1 LENKRILKLIAKEQ
15 LSVISEE
22 EQKELDE
29 WIESSPLNRQFYDRF
44 INEEDP
50 DDKNDGQYS
59 ADASWK
65 RFEKNYGTISL
76 NMPKRR
82 WWKESYIP
90 YVAAACIIL
99 IISAVLF
106 YRPNFPKTSSGKCI
120 AVIKR
125 SDGAILKVY
134 DSEKKVLADAEGI
147 QIINEGNGRLK
158 YKRYGS
164 NLNLPVTTFDTIITP
179 VGGKCEVLLVDG
191 SKVCLNALSTLGFPA
206 NLNDE
211 ERLVTL
217 SGEGYFDVNSKYS
230 PVLGNKIPFVVD
242 VNGSKVNVLGTR
254 FNIKAYDDE
263 QIATTTLFEG
273 SVKIVTKDSSA
284 VLKPGQQVKV
294 NKKGGLSI
302 VKPNNLDNAVAWEK
316 GEMTFE
322 DNSLDEIMRQAS
334 RWYEMDFV
342 CEKNCNE
349 HFKATISKKESLMSF
364 LQALENTGQ
373 VHFKIEGKKIIAR

>member
-1 LENKRILKLIAKEQ
+1 MLYAL
-15 LSVISEE
+15 SEE
-22 EQKELDE
+22 EQRELDE
-29 WIESSPLNRQFYDRF
+29 WIASSPQNRKFYDRVSHEDYLAR
-44 INEEDP
+44 NEEEQSIFDT
-50 DDKNDGQYS
+50 
-59 ADASWK
+59 DASWK
-65 RFEKNYGTISL
+65 RFEQNYGTSSL

-82 WWKESYIP
+82 WWKNP
-90 YVAAACIIL
+90 YVAAAASIII
-99 IISAVLF
+99 IISAVLLF
-106 YRPNFPKTSSGKCI
+106 CQLNSPKTTSGKCI

-134 DSEKKVLADAEGI
+134 DSEKKVLADAQGI

-158 YKRYGS
+158 YKRDGRK
-164 NLNLPVTTFDTIITP
+164 LNLPVTTFDTIITP
-179 VGGKCEVLLVDG
+179 VGGNCEVLLVDG
-191 SKVCLNALSTLGFPA
+191 SKVSLNALSTLVFRT

-217 SGEGYFDVNSKYS
+217 SGEGFFEVNSKYS
-230 PVLGNKIPFVVD
+230 PVLGKKIPFVVS

-263 QIATTTLFEG
+263 PITTTTLLEG
-273 SVKIVTKDSSA
+273 AVKIVTKDSSA
-284 VLKPGQQVKV
+284 VLKPGQQVNV

-302 VKPNNLDNAVAWEK
+302 VKPGNLNNAVSWEK

-322 DNSLDEIMRQAS
+322 DNPLDEIMRQAS
-334 RWYEMDFV
+334 RWYDMDFV